1 MLFAP
6 SESFARDVFA
16 PAARTDDA
24 GAYQIHCIGV
34 LGAGTMGARSAAHFA
49 NAGYPVVLLDLATSG
64 DKRSSIAA
72 KALEALKAL

>member
-1 MLFAP
+1 
-6 SESFARDVFA
+6 
-16 PAARTDDA
+16 
-24 GAYQIHCIGV
+24 
-34 LGAGTMGARSAAHFA
+34 MGARIAAPFA